1 MDPANVDTFVQ
12 NIFDFVINNNL
23 DRVDIDWEY
32 PGATD
37 IPGIPEGLAS
47 DGTNYLNFIKKMKTN
62 FPFNKTVSIAAPA
75 S

>member
-32 PGATD
+32 PGVSSL
-37 IPGIPEGLAS
+37 IPSLEEVQ
-47 DGTNYLNFIKKMKTN
+47 T
-62 FPFNKTVSIAAPA
+62 
-75 S
+75 